1 MRHLSHRHARF
12 MVKSKKSLL
21 KVIPYTMMTHQQ
33 SHWKGSVVRKIV
45 DPVRKRKKPPPVVRE
60 KKMKKRERL
69 MECMNDLDFSLKTSS
84 WDDVLKI
91 LFKMRRIKV
100 TEKVLLKTKAGI
112 RLTALI
118 KQFRKNH
125 KKHLERAGWNESD
138 KRVLVLSK
146 LKQVKNTWKAEI
158 KESIQKFTPV
168 LNSLKKKKRKSGGLM
183 NRKVKRVKTV
193 EETSKVVNR
202 ESISTAGKPTWNIK
216 SVSKKS
222 ETQHKFIDRLG
233 SSIPKDSVVRKIVS
247 TKKKKKKKREL
258 HTEVEEKGNESSDME
273 V

>member
-1 MRHLSHRHARF
+1 
-12 MVKSKKSLL
+12 
-21 KVIPYTMMTHQQ
+21 
-33 SHWKGSVVRKIV
+33 
-45 DPVRKRKKPPPVVRE
+45 
-60 KKMKKRERL
+60 
-69 MECMNDLDFSLKTSS
+69 
-84 WDDVLKI
+84 
-91 LFKMRRIKV
+91 
-100 TEKVLLKTKAGI
+100 
-112 RLTALI
+112 
-118 KQFRKNH
+118 
-125 KKHLERAGWNESD
+125 
-138 KRVLVLSK
+138 
-146 LKQVKNTWKAEI
+146 
-158 KESIQKFTPV
+158 
-168 LNSLKKKKRKSGGLM
+168 M